1 MAQGPLLPKRRS
13 PIDAGGA
20 AAGLP
25 AKQPHLRMTVCATTP
40 PRSSG
45 HLIWPLRDCPQICEG
60 LETEDTQPCREAS
73 ASRETASWK
82 LQQRGPK
89 QAVSSWLS
97 EKCVFSL
104 TRPIFSP
111 ARAQALRRETD
122 AARLPVGVPP
132 ELGLWSQPQR
142 ALGGKGAPR
151 LRLPSWGLQLY
162 AGAPSAGMDR
172 GAPSPEPMEG
182 ARGQL
187 VDPVC
192 RSATKRRLWLNLPI
206 FLVVMD
212 CLLVAESHESGP
224 EGGNRLYPLKGIAL
238 NAQDHSHE
246 SSMSYIT
253 SRVRF

>member
-25 AKQPHLRMTVCATTP
+25 AKQPHLRMTVCATAP

-73 ASRETASWK
+73 ASPETASWK

-111 ARAQALRRETD
+111 ALCGCPLCRDGQ
-122 AARLPVGVPP
+122 
-132 ELGLWSQPQR
+132 GL
-142 ALGGKGAPR
+142 
-151 LRLPSWGLQLY
+151 
-162 AGAPSAGMDR
+162 
-172 GAPSPEPMEG
+172 PEPR
-182 ARGQL
+182 A
-187 VDPVC
+187 D
-192 RSATKRRLWLNLPI
+192 
-206 FLVVMD
+206 
-212 CLLVAESHESGP
+212 
-224 EGGNRLYPLKGIAL
+224 GGSPWTAGRP
-238 NAQDHSHE
+238 
-246 SSMSYIT
+246 
-253 SRVRF
+253 RV